1 MLMELLSK
9 AATVAMLSFVVS
21 SMLAMGAGL
30 TVSQISEPLR
40 NARLVVLALLANFVL
55 VPLGAFALAKV
66 LWLDEPF
73 GVGLLVL
80 GCAAGAP
87 FLPKLAELA
96 KGNLAFAV
104 RAMVLLMVVTVGYL
118 PIVLPL
124 LLPGVS
130 VDPWKIARSLVL
142 LMLLPLAAGLALKA
156 VQDLARR
163 VKPVLDWI
171 SNVSLILLILLITAA
186 NIDKV
191 LQVFGT
197 RGILAGLLFIALGFG
212 IGWLLGGP
220 DADRKRVM
228 ALGTGQRN
236 IAAALVVASQSFRDP
251 KVVVMVI
258 VVAIVGLIIL
268 MPLSRA
274 LGKRRALR
282 RYGKLALALHHPWG
296 VASEPSRYCS
306 LGTAIPA
313 PSLRL
318 VARTGEACAAADDL
332 LLRRLQPDLMDKAP
346 DPGGAWRRVQ
356 WLFHCDGSGVAS
368 WKSGPGNRQLPFM
381 RRFDGAPMIQP
392 ILFKSAIYWLCVLIV
407 RLAEGLVHFLAA
419 GGAIA
424 DFPAHLV
431 EHFSWSRFLSI
442 QVWLMVLFL
451 VYVTIHELNML
462 IGDGELYRLFFRW
475 RSSEAKLLV
484 VSAFACSRGSTD

>member
-55 VPLGAFALAKV
+55 MPLSALALVKV

-73 GVGLLVL
+73 GLGLLLL

-104 RAMVLLMVVTVGYL
+104 GAMVLLMVVTVGFL
-118 PIVLPL
+118 PVVLPL
-124 LLPGVS
+124 LIPGVA

-142 LMLLPLAAGLALKA
+142 LMLLPLAIGLALKA
-156 VQDLARR
+156 RYGELAAR

-171 SNVSLILLILLITAA
+171 SNVSLILLVCLITAA

-197 RGILAGLLFIALGFG
+197 RAILAGLLFIFLGLG
-212 IGWLLGGP
+212 TGWLLGGSG
-220 DADRKRVM
+220 AGTKRVM

-236 IAAALVVASQSFRDP
+236 IAAALVVASSFNDP

-258 VVAIVGLIIL
+258 VVAIVGLILL

-274 LGKRRALR
+274 LASFRA
-282 RYGKLALALHHPWG
+282 
-296 VASEPSRYCS
+296 
-306 LGTAIPA
+306 
-313 PSLRL
+313 
-318 VARTGEACAAADDL
+318 
-332 LLRRLQPDLMDKAP
+332 
-346 DPGGAWRRVQ
+346 
-356 WLFHCDGSGVAS
+356 
-368 WKSGPGNRQLPFM
+368 
-381 RRFDGAPMIQP
+381 
-392 ILFKSAIYWLCVLIV
+392 
-407 RLAEGLVHFLAA
+407 
-419 GGAIA
+419 
-424 DFPAHLV
+424 
-431 EHFSWSRFLSI
+431 
-442 QVWLMVLFL
+442 
-451 VYVTIHELNML
+451 
-462 IGDGELYRLFFRW
+462 
-475 RSSEAKLLV
+475 
-484 VSAFACSRGSTD
+484 